1 MYEGFKNLIYKSEED
16 EKAVIEKVILYVME
30 LNSCTREELLE
41 AISKDEPETSKERDI
56 QYDYCMELNLTENCM
71 LFNLTVDRFGRK
83 LWSNNAWHN
92 KTCRRKCPFGSICK
106 KRLFE
111 IDSKLFCYGQLYVK
125 HNEYISSDSIEE
137 LFSKQHIRVINADGT
152 VYVDTKSPN
161 FDIQMLA
168 WCFDEYVFFLDDFGN
183 KYTRYPNKIFGNN
196 AIHLLKKDNLSVEG

>member
-16 EKAVIEKVILYVME
+16 EKAVIEKAILYVME
-30 LNSCTREELLE
+30 LNSSTKEELLE
-41 AISKDEPETSKERDI
+41 AILKDEPVTSKESHI
-56 QYDYCMELNLTENCM
+56 QYDYYMELNSTENYM
-71 LFNLTVDRFGRK
+71 LFNLAVDRFGRK

-92 KTCRRKCPFGSICK
+92 KTCRRKCRFGSIYK

-111 IDSKLFCYGQLYVK
+111 IDRELFSYGQLYVN
-125 HNEYISSDSIEE
+125 HNEYISSDSIEK
-137 LFSKQHIRVINADGT
+137 LFPKQHIRVIKADGT

-196 AIHLLKKDNLSVEG
+196 VIHLLKKENLSVEG